1 MVEHPNNPMISCILR
16 CTKHLRPTDGLHHPS
31 GISVAPLLVPQYP
44 PLPPGPVPA
53 KPAVTTHMQKAH
65 KRERPGTFKL
75 KDAPIYIEFPFEDA
89 MKSLDLREALIVA
102 KMKTGLT
109 QPVAEAFADLMAVAY
124 SKGYLKEKARLEDAG
139 GKTADRL
146 AERLKKMA
154 EDDGVPSYLFP

>member
-1 MVEHPNNPMISCILR
+1 MISCILR
-16 CTKHLRPTDGLHHPS
+16 CTKNLRPTDGLHHPS
-31 GISVAPLLVPQYP
+31 GTSVAPLLVPQYP

-53 KPAVTTHMQKAH
+53 TPAVTTHMQKAHMQKAH
-65 KRERPGTFKL
+65 KRERPGTSKL
-75 KDAPIYIEFPFEDA
+75 KDAPIYIEIPFEDA
-89 MKSLDLREALIVA
+89 MKALDLREALIVA

-139 GKTADRL
+139 GKTADLL
-146 AERLKKMA
+146 AQRLKKMA